1 MMCRNKGIKMSGFFS
16 IIWIAVF
23 FIIIFRLVKRDRSGS
38 SARDL
43 RNKPF
48 EAARKQTPLASS
60 DAVFSQ
66 PKPHPS
72 VSAYKPQKAPMGGTS
87 SVYQGGASRSTLR
100 AEKATH
106 TLMENRSSDWLA
118 TELREERQALYRTNA
133 MFGQQMEH
141 KQICDARMLKEYHL
155 EHCSADGID
164 MAEY

>member
-1 MMCRNKGIKMSGFFS
+1 MSGFFS
-16 IIWIAVF
+16 IVWIAVF
-23 FIIIFRLVKRDRSGS
+23 FAIIFHLVKKDRAGS

-48 EAARKQTPLASS
+48 EADRRQTPVASG
-60 DAVFSQ
+60 DVFSQ

-72 VSAYKPQKAPMGGTS
+72 VSAYKTQKAPMGGTT
-87 SVYQGGASRSTLR
+87 SVYQGGVSRNTMR

>member
-1 MMCRNKGIKMSGFFS
+1 MSGFFS
-16 IIWIAVF
+16 LVWIVVF
-23 FIIIFRLVKRDRSGS
+23 FAIIIRLVKRDRAGS

-48 EAARKQTPLASS
+48 EAAHTQTPVASGN
-60 DAVFSQ
+60 DVFSQ

-72 VSAYKPQKAPMGGTS
+72 VSAYKPQKAPMGGTT
-87 SVYQGGASRSTLR
+87 SVYQGGASRSTMR

-118 TELREERQALYRTNA
+118 TELREERQALYRVNS

-141 KQICDARMLKEYHL
+141 RQICDARMLKEYHL
-155 EHCSADGID
+155 EHCGAEGID